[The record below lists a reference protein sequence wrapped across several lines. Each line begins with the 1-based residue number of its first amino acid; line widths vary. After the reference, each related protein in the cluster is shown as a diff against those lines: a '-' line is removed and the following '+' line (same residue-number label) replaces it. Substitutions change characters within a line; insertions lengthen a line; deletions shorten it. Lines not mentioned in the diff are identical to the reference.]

1 MLFRARNLWNE
12 KQRSYLVFAKGASHE
27 SEFAPPG
34 MVLPSDN
41 AFTTQIL
48 EKYPQGTVVRRAEL
62 EAAAPQFEVVQ
73 GALNAGIGCWCTV
86 PLRTPHQLVGVLY
99 LGSQSDDAFTDKDIE
114 LVRQVAN
121 GLALFVENALTH
133 EALQRRNCSR

>member
-1 MLFRARNLWNE
+1 M
-12 KQRSYLVFAKGASHE
+12 VFAKSASHE

-41 AFTTQIL
+41 AFTTRIL

-73 GALNAGIGCWCTV
+73 GALNAGIVCWCTV
-86 PLRTPHQLVGVLY
+86 PLRTPLRTPHQLIGVLY
-99 LGSQSDDAFTDKDIE
+99 LGSQSDDAFTDKDID
-114 LVRQVAN
+114 LVREVAS
-121 GLALFVENALTH
+121 GFAFLWKTP
-133 EALQRRNCSR
+133 